1 MTVSARKLGNRIAS
15 ARRDAGLTQQECA
28 ARSGLHRSALAKIE
42 TGARRVEAMELAR
55 LADVLEMRIEWLF
68 DDAPHAV
75 VSRRSAAA
83 PGEPSPQIDRMTER
97 VARETMFLQSID
109 TGFDLPA
116 TPELHV
122 PDTSEEAEEA
132 AKQARTLLG
141 YEGSEP
147 ALRLTERAADIG
159 LLVFSLELGEH
170 GADGA
175 TVLLDSGGVAVV
187 NGSRAL
193 GRRRLTL
200 AHELGHYVFADEYA
214 TDWNVADFDATRNE
228 SLIDRFARALL
239 LPAAALQSCWRR
251 DEPVRTKAVL
261 TASHFRVDMSTLA
274 QRLTDLGL
282 MSSAEANEVRVT
294 RTRRADIVEHALV
307 VPTDLV
313 PPELPNRYIK
323 AVLAAYTGEE
333 ITAARALDL
342 LLGTWSEDD
351 LPELPTLPIEA
362 AWSFVL

>member
-1 MTVSARKLGNRIAS
+1 MTVGARKLGNRIAS
-15 ARRDAGLTQQECA
+15 ARRDAGLTQHECA

-68 DDAPHAV
+68 DDDPPAV
-75 VSRRSAAA
+75 MSRRSAAA

-116 TPELHV
+116 TPELPV
-122 PDTSEEAEEA
+122 PDTSEEVEETAER
-132 AKQARTLLG
+132 ARTLLG

-147 ALRLTERAADIG
+147 ALRLSERAADIG
-159 LLVFSLELGEH
+159 LLVFSLELGERA
-170 GADGA
+170 ADGA

-214 TDWNVADFDATRNE
+214 TDWDVADFDATRNE
-228 SLIDRFARALL
+228 SLIDRFARAFL
-239 LPAAALQSCWRR
+239 LPVAALQSCWRR
-251 DEPVRTKAVL
+251 DEPVRTQAVL
-261 TASHFRVDMSTLA
+261 TASRFRVDMSTLA
-274 QRLTDLGL
+274 RRLDELDLA
-282 MSSAEANEVRVT
+282 SSEQAGEVRAV
-294 RTRRADIVEHALV
+294 RTRRTDIVEHGLD
-307 VPTDLV
+307 VPTDLT
-313 PPELPNRYIK
+313 PPELPNAYVR
-323 AVLAAYTGEE
+323 AVLRAYRGEE
-333 ITAARALDL
+333 VSTARALDL
-342 LLGTWSEDD
+342 LLGTWNEND
-351 LPELPTLPIEA
+351 LPELPMIPAEA
-362 AWSFVL
+362 VWSLVS